1 MAASW
6 SDNLARRWEDAVTA
20 REMAECLAGVGSER
34 KFRLLMCAAIRR
46 LWPLALDPRS
56 QAAVETV
63 QRFADRAATAADLQA
78 AAAAAYEAYHGSRA
92 ANQDTAVANAAYCA
106 AAPSPPH
113 QPHAMALTV
122 LEDCRAACE
131 RNAHLG
137 LDAKREAAAHAWLF
151 RCVFGHPF
159 RPAPAGLEAW
169 RAWNG
174 GTAAQLASI
183 IYVEHRFNIL
193 PILADA
199 LEEAGC
205 DDERVLAHCR
215 DERPHVLGCWVVD
228 LLLGKA

>member
-6 SDNLARRWEDAVTA
+6 SDNLARRWQEATTA
-20 REMAECLAGVGSER
+20 REMAQCLAGVGSER

-56 QAAVETV
+56 RAAVEAV
-63 QRFADRAATAADLQA
+63 QRYADGLATAADLQA
-78 AAAAAYEAYHGSRA
+78 AAGPAHEAYTEARG
-92 ANQDTAVANAAYCA
+92 ANHETAVANAAWMA
-106 AAPSPPH
+106 ALAAPPH
-113 QPHAMALTV
+113 EPHAMALTV

-137 LDAKREAAAHAWLF
+137 LDAGREQEGHAWLF
-151 RCVFGHPF
+151 RCVFGQPF
-159 RPAPAGLEAW
+159 RGEPEGLASW

-174 GTAAQLASI
+174 GTAVQLARV
-183 IYVEHRFNIL
+183 IYDEQRFHVL

-205 DDERVLAHCR
+205 DDEALLAHCR
-215 DERPHVLGCWVVD
+215 DDGLHVRGCWVVD
-228 LLLGKA
+228 LLLDRA